1 MATTEQDVSVKADA
15 TSKTEPTVKIKSRKD
30 ENILD
35 KILRLLSSV
44 RFGIVMLSL
53 VLICCMIGMLIMQK
67 DVDGFEKYYRELTP
81 AQRMIWGYLGWFD
94 IYHVWYFNLLL
105 AITGLNIIL
114 ASIDRFPT
122 AWAYVAKPKL
132 TASPNFIRAQNLT
145 SEADVGER
153 PKALADRIRSEWYE
167 YFWTSTKRP
176 IVYVVGTYT
185 ILAAGVL
192 WYVDATAPLWLTS
205 LLVIGAVTVLGIW
218 ILKVFVSPRF
228 VRVSEENDR
237 ITIFAQRN
245 VWNRLG
251 AYVVHIALLT
261 TFFGGFLTSRY
272 GIGGMMQI
280 IPGETT
286 DTFMTSEMTLDGPRM
301 GRAAVPFSVECTDL
315 QQKLIR
321 PEGGLEAQNTID
333 WLSYVKV
340 HEGGQEI
347 PAVVHMNN
355 PFDVKGDSPPRLRL
369 GQGGETQ
376 PTSLEML
383 IHKTLGGYRFFQ
395 SQFTPIGNARSI
407 VLSFEPEGGGEAR
420 RITIPRNGTME
431 VDGIG
436 KIEYV
441 DFYPDFQMSQ
451 QGPGTVSPDYNN
463 PVAQLLITKPD
474 GSRQGAFAPNA
485 RYAEQYYGMQKEA
498 VDKETGQ
505 NVLLVNNHR
514 VILRD
519 FEKVALGHTLTI
531 QYDPGRLPVYV
542 GFTLLSIA
550 LCMVFFFSHQ
560 RVWAVIESDGNK
572 SKVYFGGNTNRNR
585 AAFEPRFNTL
595 VESVIGER
603 SQK

>member
-15 TSKTEPTVKIKSRKD
+15 TSKSEPTVKIEAKKD

-35 KILRLLSSV
+35 KILGLLSSV

-81 AQRMIWGYLGWFD
+81 AQRMIWGYLGFFD

-122 AWAYVAKPKL
+122 AWAYIAKPKL
-132 TASPNFIRAQNLT
+132 AASPNFIRAQNFT
-145 SEADVGER
+145 AEAELNQK
-153 PKALADRIRSEWYE
+153 PAD
-167 YFWTSTKRP
+167 
-176 IVYVVGTYT
+176 
-185 ILAAGVL
+185 
-192 WYVDATAPLWLTS
+192 
-205 LLVIGAVTVLGIW
+205 AVEKIKQAWRKHGF
-218 ILKVFVSPRF
+218 KSK
-228 VRVSEENDR
+228 VSEENNR
-237 ITIFAQRN
+237 ITLFAQRN

-251 AYVVHIALLT
+251 AYVVHVALLT

-280 IPGETT
+280 IPGETS
-286 DTFMTSEMTLDGPRM
+286 DTFVTSEMTLEGPRM
-301 GRAAVPFSVECTDL
+301 GQAAVPFQVECTDL

-321 PEGGLEAQNTID
+321 PEGGLDAQNTID
-333 WLSYVKV
+333 WLSYINV
-340 HEGGQEI
+340 HEDGQQI
-347 PAVVHMNN
+347 PATVHMNN
-355 PFDVKGDSPPRLRL
+355 PFDIKGDGPPRLRRAA
-369 GQGGETQ
+369 GETQ

-407 VLSFEPEGGGEAR
+407 VLSFEPESGGAAKTV
-420 RITIPRNGTME
+420 TIPRNGSAE

-436 KIEYV
+436 KVEYV
-441 DFYPDFQMSQ
+441 DFFPDFSIQ
-451 QGPGTVSPDYNN
+451 QGQPGTVSPDYNN

-474 GSRQGAFAPNA
+474 GTKQGAFAPNG
-485 RYAEQYYGMQKEA
+485 RYAEQFYSMKKEA
-498 VDKETGQ
+498 TDKETGE
-505 NVLLVNNHR
+505 NVLLVNNHKT
-514 VILRD
+514 ILRD
-519 FEKVALGHTLTI
+519 FEKVALGHTLTV
-531 QYDPGRLPVYV
+531 QYDPGRTPVYV

-560 RVWAVIESDGNK
+560 RVWAVIEPDGNR

-585 AAFEPRFNTL
+585 ASFEPRFNTL

-603 SQK
+603 GAANE